1 MPGPVVILRFNEIAL
16 RLAGFDDRDRMDG
29 AGFTHAEWAKPR
41 DNALQ
46 AKPGTGMS
54 GLARPLALTTIGI
67 LVALALAGATWLW
80 AHVGTTLFFETIRTG
95 FIACF
100 G

>member
-1 MPGPVVILRFNEIAL
+1 MPGPALTLRFDEIAL

-29 AGFTHAEWAKPR
+29 AGFAHAEWVKANGDEFQPDTR
-41 DNALQ
+41 I
-46 AKPGTGMS
+46 PGLT
-54 GLARPLALTTIGI
+54 RPLALTAVGVII
-67 LVALALAGATWLW
+67 ALAIGGATWLW
-80 AHVGTTLFFETIRTG
+80 AHVGATLFFETIRTG